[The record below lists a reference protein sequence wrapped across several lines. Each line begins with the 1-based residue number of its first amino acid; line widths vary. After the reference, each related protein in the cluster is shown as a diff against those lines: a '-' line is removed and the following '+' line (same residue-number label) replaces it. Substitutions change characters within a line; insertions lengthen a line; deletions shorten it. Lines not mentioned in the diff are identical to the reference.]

1 MTSDI
6 TFARPRGHPQHVE
19 VRVTNRIN
27 GREATGDIA
36 GNRDLRPAAQ
46 TRDKQGAGR
55 QQRHHTTDLE
65 GNQAAQ
71 MRRRLRGAQSAWIDP
86 KRLQILKRQVDPVT
100 QALVLANVLAVLKNL
115 QRRADV
121 VGQPPRVAVVHT
133 EELEDGA
140 TDRVGRQRAIAEQIA
155 VRRIPV
161 GVLVQPVRFEQI
173 EERLLRQRA
182 GPERGGQGFQRRP
195 GRRPS
200 RPDHLE
206 VGLDRVERGEPV
218 GRSATGGVAGVVDQ
232 PHSRVDSGESRP
244 VTPRQE
250 PQRDREVLCAG
261 KGGES
266 RGLIQ
271 DCNRARRH
279 KSILFVD
286 LDEFFTPLSS
296 CATQNLS
303 PEYNY
308 LVTTSSVTTL
318 RDLLPT
324 LMDELP
330 QVIDEVV
337 GLLREEWPDYASFL
351 EEDPDGVGETAQAA
365 ILHLVALAE
374 AVPAQRDQQS
384 QSSEGTELF
393 EEVGRM
399 EWREGRSLSTL
410 LSAYRAGA
418 RVAWR
423 HMSRAALRRGV
434 PPEAIALL
442 AEAVFVFVEELSSA
456 SARGYV
462 EEQLATSAE
471 RERLRGELADL
482 LLSERAD
489 LTVVRTTAAAAGWP
503 LPATS
508 AIVVVDPARS
518 HEFFARLEPTALPL
532 RRAELTGAVLADP
545 DGPGRRAR
553 LTVALSGAG
562 AVVGAS
568 VPPSQLPTTM
578 RAALLTARLRDE
590 NVLAGDPLFV
600 DEHYDALVVHGDAG
614 LLEQLT
620 AQALAPL
627 DGLPV
632 GTRARL
638 EETLTLWLRTMG
650 DRQEVARRL
659 HVHPQTVRYRLG
671 RLHALLGDAM
681 DDPAA
686 RLRLTLAL
694 CWR

>member
-1 MTSDI
+1 M
-6 TFARPRGHPQHVE
+6 
-19 VRVTNRIN
+19 
-27 GREATGDIA
+27 
-36 GNRDLRPAAQ
+36 PA
-46 TRDKQGAGR
+46 R
-55 QQRHHTTDLE
+55 QQPE
-65 GNQAAQ
+65 G
-71 MRRRLRGAQSAWIDP
+71 
-86 KRLQILKRQVDPVT
+86 
-100 QALVLANVLAVLKNL
+100 
-115 QRRADV
+115 
-121 VGQPPRVAVVHT
+121 
-133 EELEDGA
+133 
-140 TDRVGRQRAIAEQIA
+140 
-155 VRRIPV
+155 
-161 GVLVQPVRFEQI
+161 
-173 EERLLRQRA
+173 
-182 GPERGGQGFQRRP
+182 
-195 GRRPS
+195 
-200 RPDHLE
+200 
-206 VGLDRVERGEPV
+206 
-218 GRSATGGVAGVVDQ
+218 
-232 PHSRVDSGESRP
+232 
-244 VTPRQE
+244 
-250 PQRDREVLCAG
+250 DREVLIGG
-261 KGGES
+261 KGVEPGRVVED
-266 RGLIQ
+266 G
-271 DCNRARRH
+271 NRAGWH

-286 LDEFFTPLSS
+286 LDEFFTLSSS
-296 CATQNLS
+296 CAARNLS
-303 PEYNY
+303 LEYNY
-308 LVTTSSVTTL
+308 GVTTSPVTTL

-365 ILHLVALAE
+365 IHHLVALAE
-374 AVPAQRDQQS
+374 AVPAQRS
-384 QSSEGTELF
+384 QHPQPSEGTELF

-434 PPEAIALL
+434 APESIALL

-508 AIVVVDPARS
+508 ALVVVDPSRS
-518 HEFFARLEPTALPL
+518 HEFFTRLEPSALPV
-532 RRAELTGAVLADP
+532 RRAELIGAILADP
-545 DGPGRRAR
+545 DGPGRRSR
-553 LTVALSGAG
+553 LAAALAGTG
-562 AVVGAS
+562 AVIGAS

-578 RAALLTARLRDE
+578 RAALLAARLRDE
-590 NVLAGDPLFV
+590 TVLSGDPLFV
-600 DEHYDALVVHGDAG
+600 EEHYDALVVHGDAG

-620 AQALAPL
+620 DQALAPL
-627 DGLPV
+627 AYLPA

-650 DRQEVARRL
+650 DRQEVARLL

-671 RLHALLGDAM
+671 RLHALLGDAL